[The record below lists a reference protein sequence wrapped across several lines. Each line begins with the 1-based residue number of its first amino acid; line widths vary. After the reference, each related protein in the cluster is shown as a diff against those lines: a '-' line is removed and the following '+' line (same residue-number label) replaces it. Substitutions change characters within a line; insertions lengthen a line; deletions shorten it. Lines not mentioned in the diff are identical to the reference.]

1 MMDIAELI
9 RQAQSARERA
19 RAPHS
24 VYPVGAA
31 VLTGSG
37 KVYPGC
43 NIESNAFPT
52 TICAERV
59 AIFSAIASGE
69 RSFKA
74 LAIVSN
80 DSAPPCGACRQVIY
94 EQCGEI
100 PIYVAGPDG
109 QSQQEFSTSQLLP
122 YPFALGKS

>member
-1 MMDIAELI
+1 MNIAELI

-24 VYPVGAA
+24 VYTVGAA

-69 RSFKA
+69 RSFTA

-122 YPFALGKS
+122 HPFDLGKS

>member
-1 MMDIAELI
+1 MNITELI

-19 RAPHS
+19 RAPYS
-24 VYPVGAA
+24 RYPVGAA
-31 VLTGSG
+31 VLASSG

-52 TICAERV
+52 SICAERV

-74 LAIVSN
+74 LAVVSN

-109 QSQQEFSTSQLLP
+109 KSQQEFSTSQLLP
-122 YPFALGKS
+122 CPFDLSKS